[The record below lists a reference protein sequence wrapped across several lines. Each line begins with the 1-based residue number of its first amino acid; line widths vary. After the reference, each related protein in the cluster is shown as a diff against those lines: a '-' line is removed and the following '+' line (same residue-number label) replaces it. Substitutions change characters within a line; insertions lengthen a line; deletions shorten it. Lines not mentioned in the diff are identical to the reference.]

1 LDGRSCERLW
11 IRSRWRLGLGRG
23 FCDGFGWGFGDR
35 LVQVSASCLFYLTV
49 YASARLTYAVTI
61 VVIVVVILLISMD
74 TVDFADLFGNLV
86 ADEVLHFIALKEL
99 RALLDQFNLTV
110 ALLINMTYLEFVL
123 RLVIE
128 MTVRLV

>member
-1 LDGRSCERLW
+1 
-11 IRSRWRLGLGRG
+11 
-23 FCDGFGWGFGDR
+23 
-35 LVQVSASCLFYLTV
+35 
-49 YASARLTYAVTI
+49 LTYAVTV